1 MSASARNTK
10 TALAAIKLGIFT
22 IASVL
27 VTGLLAVI
35 MGHFGFG
42 DQHTYRAVFSS
53 ASELKSGDDVRV
65 AGVSVGSVKSVD
77 LYQGDKALVT
87 FKIAADVPM
96 TQASGAQVR
105 YLNLVGDRYLALTQG
120 RPGAAPL
127 TPGATI
133 PQSRT
138 TPALNLTQ
146 LFNGFQPLF
155 QALTPKDV
163 NELSLNLVRV
173 LQGEGG
179 TVQSLLARTASLTN
193 TLADRDQL
201 VGEVIKNLS
210 GTLGIVDARHRQMTQ
225 LLVQLRGW
233 MGNLAGDR
241 AEIGASLQ
249 SIAGL
254 TRQVSDLVTR
264 ARPWAQQDIAELRR
278 VFAILN
284 KPANRSMVADTLNR
298 LPTTLRRQAR
308 IGTFGSWYN
317 YYLCDFTAHF
327 TLPKIQDL
335 LPTSVADSPELQS
348 LFAQLDGARTTM
360 QERINKNA
368 SVYSTAERCKN

>member
-1 MSASARNTK
+1 MSARNTK
-10 TALAAIKLGIFT
+10 TTLAAIKLGIFT
-22 IASVL
+22 VASVL

-35 MGHFGFG
+35 MGHFTLGG
-42 DQHTYRAVFSS
+42 QHTYKAVFSS
-53 ASELKSGDDVRV
+53 ASELKSGDDVRI
-65 AGVSVGSVKSVD
+65 AGVSVGDVKSVD

-87 FKIAADVPM
+87 FKVGSDVPM
-96 TQASGAQVR
+96 TEASGAEVR

-120 RPGAAPL
+120 AAGAAPL
-127 TPGATI
+127 PNDATI
-133 PQSRT
+133 PASRT
-138 TPALNLTQ
+138 TPALDLTQ

-163 NELSLNLVRV
+163 NELSMNLVRV

-179 TVQSLLARTASLTN
+179 TVQGLLAKTASLTN

-201 VGEVIKNLS
+201 VGQVIKNLS
-210 GTLGIVDARHRQMTQ
+210 GTMEIVDSRHKQLNQ

-233 MGNLAGDR
+233 LGNLSHDR
-241 AEIGASLQ
+241 KAIGASLQ
-249 SIAGL
+249 NIAGL
-254 TRQVSDLVTR
+254 TKQVSNLVTR
-264 ARPWAQQDIAELRR
+264 ARPWAKKDIAQLRR
-278 VFAILN
+278 VFKILN
-284 KPANRSMVADTLNR
+284 KPANQKVVADTLER

-335 LPTSVADSPELQS
+335 LPDGVANAPGLKQ
-348 LFAQLDGARTTM
+348 LFAQLDKARETIEK
-360 QERINKNA
+360 QINDNA
-368 SVYSTAERCKN
+368 SVYSTAERCKD

>member
-1 MSASARNTK
+1 
-10 TALAAIKLGIFT
+10 
-22 IASVL
+22 
-27 VTGLLAVI
+27 
-35 MGHFGFG
+35 
-42 DQHTYRAVFSS
+42 
-53 ASELKSGDDVRV
+53 
-65 AGVSVGSVKSVD
+65 
-77 LYQGDKALVT
+77 
-87 FKIAADVPM
+87 
-96 TQASGAQVR
+96 
-105 YLNLVGDRYLALTQG
+105 
-120 RPGAAPL
+120 
-127 TPGATI
+127 
-133 PQSRT
+133 
-138 TPALNLTQ
+138 
-146 LFNGFQPLF
+146 
-155 QALTPKDV
+155 
-163 NELSLNLVRV
+163 
-173 LQGEGG
+173 
-179 TVQSLLARTASLTN
+179 
-193 TLADRDQL
+193 
-201 VGEVIKNLS
+201 VIKNLS

-348 LFAQLDGARTTM
+348 LFAQLDAARTTM

>member
-1 MSASARNTK
+1 MSARNTR

-42 DQHTYRAVFSS
+42 GQQTYKAVFSS
-53 ASELKSGDDVRV
+53 ASELKSGDDVRI
-65 AGVSVGSVKSVD
+65 AGVSVGDVKSVD
-77 LYQGDKALVT
+77 LYHGDQALVT
-87 FKIAADVPM
+87 FKISSGVPI
-96 TQASGAQVR
+96 TRASGAEVR

-120 RPGAAPL
+120 KPGAAALPA
-127 TPGATI
+127 GGTI
-133 PQSRT
+133 PEAQT
-138 TPALNLTQ
+138 TPALDLTQ

-163 NELSLNLVRV
+163 NQLSMNLVRV

-179 TVQSLLARTASLTN
+179 TVQGLLARTASLTN
-193 TLADRDQL
+193 SLADRDQL
-201 VGEVIKNLS
+201 VGEVVKNLS
-210 GTLGIVDARHRQMTQ
+210 GTLQIVDSRHKQLTQ
-225 LLVQLRGW
+225 LVVQLRGW
-233 MGNLAGDR
+233 LSHLASDR
-241 AEIGASLQ
+241 KEIGASLTN
-249 SIAGL
+249 IAGL
-254 TRQVSDLVTR
+254 THQVNDLVTR
-264 ARPWAQQDIAELRR
+264 ARPWAKQDIAQLRR

-284 KPANRSMVADTLNR
+284 KPSNQAVLSDTLKR

-327 TLPKIQDL
+327 TLPDIKDL
-335 LPTSVADSPELQS
+335 LPDAVANTPALQP
-348 LFAQLDGARTTM
+348 LFTTLDKARVTIED
-360 QERINKNA
+360 QINNNA